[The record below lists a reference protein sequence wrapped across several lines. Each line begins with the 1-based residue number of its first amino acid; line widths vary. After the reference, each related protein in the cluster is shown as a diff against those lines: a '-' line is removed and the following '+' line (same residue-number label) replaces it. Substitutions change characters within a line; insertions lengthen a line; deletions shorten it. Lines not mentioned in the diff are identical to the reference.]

1 MIIFRVL
8 PSEHLISH
16 LMDDDDGAAAAGRRP
31 LDTTIR
37 YERQHVHHIMM
48 PSPEDECND
57 IELPGHVQTWAQLQ
71 HLPTDYLNL
80 VDHHHHHLSGSG
92 IHHYRDHHRPLVHVD
107 AHGNYYT
114 HALNPLK
121 YSVFIILIL
130 ELLERFSFYG
140 LYMSQTNYLTGSY
153 NENWNANMSSM
164 EAASIISLSTAV
176 AYTVPFVGGMLAD
189 SYLGDY
195 KTILMGVC
203 CFYLPGLFVIASS
216 TFPNA
221 WLGTT
226 SFNATAYKIALLF
239 LWPVGTGT
247 IKAVVNVF
255 GARQYHPILQRSLV
269 ESYYVQFYMVI
280 NVGAVAG
287 CVVIPV
293 AARSSITM
301 AYSIPFVLLFAALLV
316 FVAGSKRYVDVI
328 PLGHRSS
335 SRRPQQLQNHGV
347 DQPTF
352 ADVAK
357 ICALII
363 PFNIVYG
370 QCPTTCKLTITDLP
384 PLLFLL
390 LQNLMHEYHPYTFR
404 RNSAVMV
411 QGAVM
416 EPFLGF
422 IEAPSMDILDSVSV
436 LVCGYFVSSYFYP

>member
-1 MIIFRVL
+1 
-8 PSEHLISH
+8 
-16 LMDDDDGAAAAGRRP
+16 
-31 LDTTIR
+31 
-37 YERQHVHHIMM
+37 
-48 PSPEDECND
+48 
-57 IELPGHVQTWAQLQ
+57 
-71 HLPTDYLNL
+71 
-80 VDHHHHHLSGSG
+80 
-92 IHHYRDHHRPLVHVD
+92 
-107 AHGNYYT
+107 
-114 HALNPLK
+114 
-121 YSVFIILIL
+121 
-130 ELLERFSFYG
+130 
-140 LYMSQTNYLTGSY
+140 
-153 NENWNANMSSM
+153 
-164 EAASIISLSTAV
+164 
-176 AYTVPFVGGMLAD
+176 
-189 SYLGDY
+189 
-195 KTILMGVC
+195 MGVC

-328 PLGHRSS
+328 PLGRRSS

>member
-1 MIIFRVL
+1 MTSAS
-8 PSEHLISH
+8 PPPKDE
-16 LMDDDDGAAAAGRRP
+16 DDDN
-31 LDTTIR
+31 T
-37 YERQHVHHIMM
+37 
-48 PSPEDECND
+48 D
-57 IELPGHVQTWAQLQ
+57 IELPGHVNSWEHLHQL
-71 HLPTDYLNL
+71 PIDYLNL
-80 VDHHHHHLSGSG
+80 VDGGGEYPPPPPPLPRSR
-92 IHHYRDHHRPLVHVD
+92 IYYRDIHRPLVHVD
-107 AHGNYYT
+107 AQGNYYT

-121 YSVFIILIL
+121 YSVFLILIL

-153 NENWNANMSSM
+153 NDTWNANMSSM
-164 EAASIISLSTAV
+164 EAASIVSLSTAV

-189 SYLGDY
+189 RVLGDY
-195 KTILMGVC
+195 KTILLGVC

-216 TFPNA
+216 TFPNG
-221 WLGTT
+221 WLGYT
-226 SFNATAYKIALLF
+226 SFNVSAYKFALLF

-293 AARSSITM
+293 VARSSITM

-328 PLGHRSS
+328 PLGRASGHHHHAQQQ
-335 SRRPQQLQNHGV
+335 QQLHRQNREMDHREL
-347 DQPTF
+347 DERERPPTF

-370 QCPTTCKLTITDLP
+370 QCPTTCKLTLP
-384 PLLFLL
+384 VF
-390 LQNLMHEYHPYTFR
+390 
-404 RNSAVMV
+404 
-411 QGAVM
+411 
-416 EPFLGF
+416 
-422 IEAPSMDILDSVSV
+422 DIVYCKKCSRILASK
-436 LVCGYFVSSYFYP
+436 L